1 MARAALLLGVENTAA
16 ECIVRA
22 ARRLDVRVHAAT
34 HRDLYERCRPQ
45 IRGELGGVVFT
56 DFRSADQAVDQLAEY
71 CARQGIGA
79 VAVSGAQFS
88 PLAAALAVR
97 LGAPGHSV
105 SLAAAS
111 RHKWQMAQA
120 LQRGGVPSARTVA
133 LVSFEAAEQ
142 RLAAA
147 GLDYPVVVK
156 PVENTGSVGVSVM
169 DGPGELRPA
178 VRRALNHS
186 SDPTYGLA
194 YDTVALA
201 QEYLE
206 GPEYSMVSVLHSGNC
221 THSVLTRKYTTEG
234 REREE
239 TGYTVPHGLDERTAA
254 RAAGTVLR
262 GLRALGLRDGIA
274 QTDLKLTP
282 DGPVLIE
289 IDAGPPDGAVL
300 QAIQHATGIDLAEAY
315 VQTVLGEEPAAR
327 PVRPGAAALRFINT
341 SAHGTFRGLTGLVLD
356 PHLAAARSYVDPGE
370 LVGGTAATHTR
381 VGHVIVTADAPAEA
395 DRRAEAVMTLV
406 DCDVEA

>member
-1 MARAALLLGVENTAA
+1 MARAALLLGIENTAA

-71 CARQGIGA
+71 CARQGIEA

-97 LGAPGHSV
+97 LGVPGHSV

-111 RHKWQMAQA
+111 RHKWQMAKA
-120 LQRGGVPSARTVA
+120 LERGGVPSARTVA

-201 QEYLE
+201 QEYLV
-206 GPEYSMVSVLHSGNC
+206 GPEYSLVSVLHSGNC
-221 THSVLTRKYTTEG
+221 THSVLARKYTTEG

-239 TGYTVPHGLDERTAA
+239 TGYTVPHGLDEQTAA

-274 QTDLKLTP
+274 HTDLKLTP

-289 IDAGPPDGAVL
+289 IDAGPPDGSVL
-300 QAIQHATGIDLAEAY
+300 QAIQHATGID
-315 VQTVLGEEPAAR
+315 PAAS
-327 PVRPGAAALRFINT
+327 AALRFINT
-341 SAHGTFRGLTGLVLD
+341 SAHGTFRGLTGLVLN

-370 LVGGTAATHTR
+370 LVGGATATHTR

-395 DRRAEAVMTLV
+395 DRRAEALMTLV

>member
-1 MARAALLLGVENTAA
+1 VARATLLLGVENTAA

-22 ARRLDVRVHAAT
+22 AQRLDVSVHAAT
-34 HRDLYERCRPQ
+34 HREVYARCGPQ
-45 IRGELGGVVFT
+45 TRRGLSGVVFT

-71 CARQGIGA
+71 CAGHGIGA

-88 PLAAALAVR
+88 PLAAALAAR
-97 LGAPGHSV
+97 LGVPGHCAG
-105 SLAAAS
+105 LAAAT

-120 LQRGGVPSARTVA
+120 LQTHGVPSARTVA
-133 LVSFEAAEQ
+133 LVSPEAAEQ

-156 PVENTGSVGVSVM
+156 PAENTGSVGVSVTH
-169 DGPGELRPA
+169 GPQELRPA
-178 VRRALNHS
+178 VRRALSHS
-186 SDPTYGLA
+186 TDPTYGLA
-194 YDTVALA
+194 YDAVALA

-206 GPEYSMVSVLHSGNC
+206 GPEYSLVSVVHAGRC
-221 THSVLTRKYTTEG
+221 THSVLTRKYMTQG

-239 TGYTVPHGLDERTAA
+239 TGYTVPPGLDEPTAA
-254 RAAGTVLR
+254 RAADTVLR

-274 QTDLKLTP
+274 HTDLKLTP

-300 QAIQHATGIDLAEAY
+300 QAIQHATGTDMAEAY
-315 VQTVLGEEPAAR
+315 VQAVLGEEPQAR
-327 PVRPGAAALRFINT
+327 PARSGAAALRFINT
-341 SAHGTFRGLTGLVLD
+341 AAHGTFRGLTGLVLN

-370 LVGGTAATHTR
+370 LVGGVEVKHTR
-381 VGHVIVTADAPAEA
+381 VGHVIVTADAPSEA
-395 DRRAEAVMTLV
+395 DRRAEAVMTTV
-406 DCDVEA
+406 ACDVEA